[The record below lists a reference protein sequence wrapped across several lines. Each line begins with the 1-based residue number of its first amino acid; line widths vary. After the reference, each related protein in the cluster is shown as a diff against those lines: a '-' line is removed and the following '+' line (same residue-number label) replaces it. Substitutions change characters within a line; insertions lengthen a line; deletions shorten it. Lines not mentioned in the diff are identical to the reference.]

1 MSVRDPITALDLMA
15 AVSAAGAAFS
25 IPCLAAWTVQGLICL
40 CVSPRSLLPNMYSP
54 ISLPCGSGLSFNSTY
69 QILRVWGF
77 CRWPGLLPRDLGE
90 VTFLPP
96 LGLRN
101 LLWEMRGQTIG
112 PER

>member
-1 MSVRDPITALDLMA
+1 MTVPDPITALDLMA
-15 AVSAAGAAFS
+15 AVSAAGASFS
-25 IPCLAAWTVQGLICL
+25 IPRLAAWTVQGLVCL
-40 CVSPRSLLPNMYSP
+40 CVSPRFLFPNMYSP
-54 ISLPCGSGLSFNSTY
+54 IYLPCGSGLSFNFIC

-77 CRWPGLLPRDLGE
+77 CSWPGLLPLDLGE